1 MAPLKGQEELLR
13 IIRTISAGNYCD
25 EILNLTG
32 PDCSPE
38 IQELAEAVG
47 LMMVKIE
54 AREARLEQLLAKIRR
69 DTVNTVTAVVHA
81 LGARD
86 SYSEGHGERVG
97 VYARRLA
104 QRAGLSNGEVERI
117 RIAGTLHD
125 IGKIG
130 FSDQIF
136 SSEDVPLS
144 HDMIEEIHKHP
155 EWGRDIL
162 QNLDFLGPAL
172 EYVYA
177 HHEHIDGKGYPRGLK
192 GTDIP
197 LGARI
202 ISVADYFDA
211 MTTDRSYQKGKTVDE
226 AVEILRSLAGSTL
239 DADLVEAF
247 ILEVE
252 INGLANG
259 KPRRKD

>member
-13 IIRTISAGNYCD
+13 IIRKISAGNYSD
-25 EILNLTG
+25 EILDLTG
-32 PDCSPE
+32 PECAPE

-54 AREARLEQLLAKIRR
+54 AREDRLEQLLAKIRR

-104 QRAGLSNGEVERI
+104 QRVGLSNGEVERI

-136 SSEDVPLS
+136 SSDDEPLS
-144 HDMIEEIHKHP
+144 QEMIEEIHKHP

-177 HHEHIDGKGYPRGLK
+177 HHEHMDGKGYPRGLK
-192 GTDIP
+192 GDAIP
-197 LGARI
+197 FGARI
-202 ISVADYFDA
+202 ITVVDYFDA
-211 MTTDRSYQKGKTVDE
+211 MTTDRSYQKGKPLDE
-226 AVEILRSLAGSTL
+226 VVEILRSLAGSTL
-239 DADLVEAF
+239 DSDLVEAF
-247 ILEVE
+247 IVE
-252 INGLANG
+252 IEANGLAG
-259 KPRRKD
+259 

>member
-13 IIRTISAGNYCD
+13 IIRTISNGTYTE
-25 EILNLTG
+25 EIMDLTG
-32 PDCSPE
+32 PGYPPE

-54 AREARLEQLLAKIRR
+54 AREDRLEQLLGKIKK

-86 SYSEGHGERVG
+86 AYSEGHGERVG
-97 VYARRLA
+97 RYARRLA
-104 QRAGLSNGEVERI
+104 QRVGLDNEEVERI

-130 FSDQIF
+130 FSDKVF
-136 SSEDVPLS
+136 AESDTPLS
-144 HDMIEEIHKHP
+144 ADMIREIHQHP
-155 EWGRDIL
+155 KWGYEIL
-162 QNLDFLGPAL
+162 KDLDFLGPAL

-192 GTDIP
+192 GEDIP

-202 ISVADYFDA
+202 IAVADCFDA
-211 MTTDRSYQKGKTVDE
+211 IHTDRPYQKGRDFPAACKE
-226 AVEILRSLAGSTL
+226 LRRLAGNYL
-239 DADLVEAF
+239 DAELVEVFVAE
-247 ILEVE
+247 LEK
-252 INGLANG
+252 NGIA
-259 KPRRKD
+259 R